1 MNFDI
6 FTQWNTIQQK
16 RERKREIERE
26 KLRAIGNNTD
36 ALMNLKECDTEQKII
51 SWKNW
56 QTESFYANKN
66 TNLTICCIGMKIQ
79 VIKLRKESRNKQWI
93 QDEGYL

>member
-51 SWKNW
+51 SWKN
-56 QTESFYANKN
+56 
-66 TNLTICCIGMKIQ
+66 
-79 VIKLRKESRNKQWI
+79 
-93 QDEGYL
+93 